1 MVLHIKVGCA
11 LEQIPQ
17 GSGHGPNPLKL
28 QECLGSTLWVWISGG
43 SVWRQE
49 LDLMILVGSFQLRAV
64 CDYESMIL
72 GITENFLVLSLY
84 LKRVT

>member
-49 LDLMILVGSFQLRAV
+49 LDLMILGGSFQLRAV
-64 CDYESMIL
+64 CDNESMIL

-84 LKRVT
+84 LKIVT

>member
-49 LDLMILVGSFQLRAV
+49 LDLMILGGSFQLRAV

-72 GITENFLVLSLY
+72 EITENFLVLSLY

>member
-49 LDLMILVGSFQLRAV
+49 LDLMILAGPFP
-64 CDYESMIL
+64 L
-72 GITENFLVLSLY
+72 GIF
-84 LKRVT
+84 